1 MTDATDVERTSAFL
15 DAIADGGE
23 AENLVTEPVDE
34 SVPEPVEAE
43 VEAPAEPVEPD
54 VQDEAPA
61 DPPVITA
68 ASPYIPP
75 VRENAQAMLDQIAA
89 ERADLLE
96 QVTTGEIAIEE
107 YHDRMNRLVEIDTD
121 IKAEIRA
128 NRQWAE
134 YAQHQEQMA
143 KGAAY
148 AAFKAIPENQ
158 VFASDKRV
166 FTAFNDAFMEL
177 EADPAAQ
184 AKGYAWMLD
193 EAKRLTTESF
203 AKAIGATPPAPAPAN
218 VTDIR
223 AKAQAKVAA
232 VKQPAPLSLSDIP
245 GAPGAAATE
254 FERLDQAAPGFDKFD
269 ALSSMPPEKLEAWM
283 NRRI

>member
-1 MTDATDVERTSAFL
+1 MTDATDVGRTSAFL

-23 AENLVTEPVDE
+23 AENLVTESVDE
-34 SVPEPVEAE
+34 PVPEPVEAE
-43 VEAPAEPVEPD
+43 VETEVPAEPVEPD

-61 DPPVITA
+61 DSPVITA

-75 VRENAQAMLDQIAA
+75 VRENAQAMLDQIAV
-89 ERADLLE
+89 ERASLLE
-96 QVTTGEIAIEE
+96 KVTTGEIEMEE
-107 YHDRMNRLVEIDTD
+107 YHEKLNQLVEIDTD

-166 FTAFNDAFMEL
+166 FTAFNETFMEL

-184 AKGYAWMLD
+184 AKGYSWMLN

-203 AKAIGATPPAPAPAN
+203 AKAIGATPPAPAN

-223 AKAQAKVAA
+223 AKAQAKIAA
-232 VKQPAPLSLSDIP
+232 VKKPAPLSLSDIP